1 MSTLSNDEKHRLV
14 KIMADYIPHTAILN
28 IEVACVDGEE
38 LTLKLPY
45 NPDLV
50 GDAETGTL
58 HGGALTVLLDQTL
71 GMSTVCSDRVKPSVT
86 PTLDLRIDH
95 LGVAP
100 PGMDV
105 FASAHVYRATRK
117 VLFVEGFA
125 YCESRDKPIAKAMGS
140 WVVVGDVDLSWL
152 TDSEQGD
159 SPQ

>member
-1 MSTLSNDEKHRLV
+1 
-14 KIMADYIPHTAILN
+14 MAAYIPHTAILG

-45 NPDLV
+45 SHDLV
-50 GDAETGTL
+50 GDVEKGTL
-58 HGGALTVLLDQTL
+58 HGGALTVLLDQTM
-71 GMSTVCSDRVKPSVT
+71 GMSTVCSDRMTPSIT

-117 VLFVEGFA
+117 VLFVEGIA
-125 YCESRDKPIAKAMGS
+125 YCEFRNKPIAKAMGC

>member
-1 MSTLSNDEKHRLV
+1 VSTLSNDEKHRLV
-14 KIMADYIPHTAILN
+14 KLMADYIPHTAMLG
-28 IEVACVDGEE
+28 IEVACVEGEE

-50 GDAETGTL
+50 GDVESGTL

-71 GMSTVCSDRVKPSVT
+71 GMSTVCSDLVSPSIT

-100 PGMDV
+100 AGKDI

-125 YCESRDKPIAKAMGS
+125 YCESKDKPIAKAMGS

-152 TDSEQGD
+152 SDDAPGD
-159 SPQ
+159 SS

>member
-1 MSTLSNDEKHRLV
+1 MPTLSNDEKNRLV
-14 KIMADYIPHTAILN
+14 KIMAAYIPHTALLG
-28 IEVACVDGEE
+28 IEVASVNGEE

-45 NPDLV
+45 NLNLI
-50 GDAETGTL
+50 GDMETGTL

-71 GMSTVCSDRVKPSVT
+71 GMSTVCSDRINPSIT

-125 YCESRDKPIAKAMGS
+125 YCESRDKPIAKAIGS

-152 TDSEQGD
+152 TESEQGD
-159 SPQ
+159 SPR

>member
-1 MSTLSNDEKHRLV
+1 MSTLSNDEKSRLV
-14 KIMADYIPHTAILN
+14 TVMADYIPHTALLGITV
-28 IEVACVDGEE
+28 ESVDGEE
-38 LTLKLPY
+38 LTCRLPY
-45 NPDLV
+45 NADLV

-71 GMSTVCSDRVKPSVT
+71 GMSTVCSDLVKPAVT

-100 PGMDV
+100 PGLDV
-105 FASAHVYRATRK
+105 FATAHVYRATRK

-125 YCESRDKPIAKAMGS
+125 YCESRDRPIAKAVGS

-152 TDSEQGD
+152 YSDQGEP
-159 SPQ
+159 SQ